1 MVTWQICAVWGA
13 PGVGPCLLGP
23 ILFLLCTADLLR
35 RVRLPSGAACLCGLD
50 DLRICNKCGPAVVY
64 LQDGVSACMGDVACW
79 TAADQLRLSC
89 TGSEVLIVWGSIPCR
104 ALLTLIQALVVS
116 KVDYCNSVLTGSWR
130 VQHPAKTVAVRI
142 ECCWTAGI
150 LGQKVRTHH
159 SVTLLT
165 PLVESSREDKV
176 LALCSGFPMPS
187 WFSATVPRRDFA
199 SDNQP

>member
-116 KVDYCNSVLTGSWR
+116 KVDYCNSVL
-130 VQHPAKTVAVRI
+130 
-142 ECCWTAGI
+142 AG
-150 LGQKVRTHH
+150 V
-159 SVTLLT
+159 SDTLLRRLQSALNAAAWLVFSARKSEHFT
-165 PLVESSREDKV
+165 PL
-176 LALCSGFPMPS
+176 LCELH
-187 WFSATVPRRDFA
+187 WLRVPEKIKFWLCIPAFR
-199 SDNQP
+199 